1 MGNRVVVGFQNR
13 KDEPIIYLYQHW
25 GDETESALADA
36 IYMAVA
42 RWSDPDY
49 ATRIVISRLVAN
61 DWKQELGYGISVNRF
76 AYPDY
81 ETIKIVR
88 WEEKVVT
95 TNSSDDPETEIS
107 RQDLESFVI
116 RNLPK
121 TRLVGSGFDKKG

>member
-13 KDEPIIYLYQHW
+13 KDDPIIYLYQHW
-25 GDETESALADA
+25 GDERESALADA

-42 RWSDPDY
+42 RWGDPDY
-49 ATRIVISRLVAN
+49 ATRIVISRLIAD
-61 DWKQELGYGISVNRF
+61 DWKQETGYGIAVNHF

-95 TNSSDDPETEIS
+95 TNSSDDPEVEIS
-107 RQDLESFVI
+107 RQDLEDFVVG
-116 RNLPK
+116 NLPA
-121 TRLVGSGFDKKG
+121 TRLVDSGFDKKE